1 MGCSRYDNCDTCYK
15 LTETNNC
22 PCVDDLSEAA
32 LEKLNSRLGTKYRS
46 NSINVESEKQMMWTE
61 DNLWEDYDDVSVGG
75 DCKPLCC
82 PSFKCTPELCPICY
96 RRNRTDRK
104 TCPCVKFW
112 TNDTFLNTLTAYSIS
127 CGNKFFCILWSC
139 FYYLIFISVQM
150 EVGHRSRPNWP
161 DSKYVA
167 IGPWIFVYWLMDR
180 QQGKVIRY
188 SYSQGCIKCPS
199 VGI

>member
-1 MGCSRYDNCDTCYK
+1 MWSLRSRWYGLRIIFGKIMMMLRMEVTVNLFVVLHSNVPQSCVQYATGGIGQ
-15 LTETNNC
+15 TEK
-22 PCVDDLSEAA
+22 PAPV
-32 LEKLNSRLGTKYRS
+32 S
-46 NSINVESEKQMMWTE
+46 NSERMIH
-61 DNLWEDYDDVSVGG
+61 
-75 DCKPLCC
+75 
-82 PSFKCTPELCPICY
+82 
-96 RRNRTDRK
+96 
-104 TCPCVKFW
+104 FW
-112 TNDTFLNTLTAYSIS
+112 ISTLTSYSIF

-139 FYYLIFISVQM
+139 IYYLIFISVQM